1 MAGGLW
7 SAGSGDNLRVVVE
20 IGGESAGQFP
30 STFAQDWPAPT
41 RIYMTDK
48 ILVLTTAGSQ
58 DEARKI
64 GRALVDRLLAAC
76 VNIVPQVTSI
86 YRWEGEIEEAQEWLL
101 IVKTTQAA
109 FERVREAILELHSY
123 DLPEC
128 VSGSIDD
135 GNVAYLSWI
144 GQSVK

>member
-1 MAGGLW
+1 MK
-7 SAGSGDNLRVVVE
+7 
-20 IGGESAGQFP
+20 
-30 STFAQDWPAPT
+30 
-41 RIYMTDK
+41 DK

-101 IVKTTQAA
+101 MVKTTQAA

-128 VSGSIDD
+128 VSVSIDD